1 MVGGWEAL
9 SLVGKA
15 PSDLYNSHDTAMG
28 RRQCLPPKPYL
39 FTHPNPT
46 NAIISWTISWPATYY
61 RLSLLYGMI
70 CQLIIAL
77 VGFGCIKR

>member
-28 RRQCLPPKPYL
+28 RRQCLPLSIAQTYL
-39 FTHPNPT
+39 QLLLRQWGAGNV
-46 NAIISWTISWPATYY
+46 YLLV
-61 RLSLLYGMI
+61 LSS
-70 CQLIIAL
+70 
-77 VGFGCIKR
+77 